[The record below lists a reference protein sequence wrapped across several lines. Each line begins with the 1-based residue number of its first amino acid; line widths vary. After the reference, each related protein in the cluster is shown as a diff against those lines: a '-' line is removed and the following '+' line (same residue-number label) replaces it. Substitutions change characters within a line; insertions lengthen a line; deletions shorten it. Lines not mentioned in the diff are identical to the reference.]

1 MAGNREERMTVVA
14 DLTTNLLNT
23 INEINNV
30 GTNIW
35 KPSIEYTAED
45 YSHMMVLGNEFKL
58 YVVMNLMMAA
68 GMIQLTRNLACE
80 WGEDG
85 IRVNAVAPWYT
96 KTPLVKNVLKDK
108 PFLDELIARMPLR
121 RPGEVEEAS
130 SVVAY
135 LCLSGAS
142 YVTGQVIAVD
152 GGFTV
157 YGFK

>member
-1 MAGNREERMTVVA
+1 MAKVA
-14 DLTTNLLNT
+14 AFAKSSRWSLNGLAALVT
-23 INEINNV
+23 RHFWNWINNV

-45 YSHMMVLGNEFKL
+45 YSHMMVL
-58 YVVMNLMMAA
+58 A